1 MINFFE
7 KLNRW
12 NSFHKNVY
20 ILLWLIWTMQSIFM
34 RKAAKSTHFVL
45 LGHTLQC
52 SVAFLVN
59 ILTFCSEYFN
69 WFIFCMIWRV
79 QLFYLAWSSNK
90 FGFLTLKFGI
100 VFHTLMFDCILQ
112 SFAAYFNNRPP
123 VPIFDILVPM
133 MHFFQFN
140 KWGKDRHRE
149 RRTQLFKRLLGVNRS
164 VTYAVIREELRRHT
178 LLNQVTRRNL
188 S

>member
-1 MINFFE
+1 MLGPPPPPSSFLFTFQWPSSPFLNECTFWMTPSLGVKHSNLNVLTICWRCCTGKAELNISNWIIAIAWNHRSMINIFE

-52 SVAFLVN
+52 SVVFLVN

-69 WFIFCMIWRV
+69 WFIFSLIWRV
-79 QLFYLAWSSNK
+79 QLFYLAWSWNK
-90 FGFLTLKFGI
+90 FGFLI
-100 VFHTLMFDCILQ
+100 
-112 SFAAYFNNRPP
+112 
-123 VPIFDILVPM
+123 
-133 MHFFQFN
+133 
-140 KWGKDRHRE
+140 
-149 RRTQLFKRLLGVNRS
+149 
-164 VTYAVIREELRRHT
+164 
-178 LLNQVTRRNL
+178 
-188 S
+188 